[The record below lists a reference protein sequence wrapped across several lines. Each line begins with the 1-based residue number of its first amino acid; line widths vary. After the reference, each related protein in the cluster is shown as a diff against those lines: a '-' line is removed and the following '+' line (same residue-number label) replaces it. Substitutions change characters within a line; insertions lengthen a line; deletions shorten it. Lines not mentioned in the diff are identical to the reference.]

1 MAACV
6 YSVERRP
13 HTFMAERKLPA
24 RAAIL
29 AAGCIMFLFTGTIY
43 AWSILSSPFPVEF
56 GWTSAQL
63 GLNFTIVMSCFCIGG
78 LAGSFVTRRLSARVT
93 VLIGAVMCFLGYF
106 LCSRITA
113 QSLWLLYISYGG
125 LIGLGVGFSYN
136 AVLGTVVGWFPDK
149 KGFASGVLLM
159 GFGCSTL
166 IMGNLADR
174 LFNSAMGWRTT
185 YLLLGAATLVVLL
198 IGSRWVVPNP
208 HMAAP
213 AGSAAATARR
223 EYTTGQMVKTAAFWL
238 LFFIIV
244 CSNLIGTGVI
254 GHSRYIAV
262 EAGVATGITALV
274 VGLQSVCNGLGRL
287 AFGTLFDN
295 SGGGRPAAHRLLLW
309 RHAHYDLHR
318 HGRLLRYPKLRH
330 QFQHRQYEY
339 AARFLWCYHCR
350 RHPDRLRYL
359 CYGVPG
365 VPRRHCR
372 GHSAG
377 SRLPWGRQKTIIFPL
392 VPLFSVKGG
401 TFCLIILQNSQ
412 INSIPIV
419 YIVIIDKH

>member
-1 MAACV
+1 
-6 YSVERRP
+6 
-13 HTFMAERKLPA
+13 MAERKLPA

-287 AFGTLFDN
+287 AFGALFDKRATPLPC
-295 SGGGRPAAHRLLLW
+295 SPMLPASSFPACCYSSLC
-309 RHAHYDLHR
+309 
-318 HGRLLRYPKLRH
+318 
-330 QFQHRQYEY
+330 
-339 AARFLWCYHCR
+339 AAAGPFR
-350 RHPDRLRYL
+350 RWPA
-359 CYGVPG
+359 C
-365 VPRRHCR
+365 CS
-372 GHSAG
+372 SA
-377 SRLPWGRQKTIIFPL
+377 SPMAACPL
-392 VPLFSVKGG
+392 
-401 TFCLIILQNSQ
+401 
-412 INSIPIV
+412 
-419 YIVIIDKH
+419 

>member
-13 HTFMAERKLPA
+13 RIFMAERKLPT

-174 LFNSAMGWRTT
+174 LFNSAMGWRT
-185 YLLLGAATLVVLL
+185 A
-198 IGSRWVVPNP
+198 
-208 HMAAP
+208 
-213 AGSAAATARR
+213 
-223 EYTTGQMVKTAAFWL
+223 
-238 LFFIIV
+238 
-244 CSNLIGTGVI
+244 
-254 GHSRYIAV
+254 
-262 EAGVATGITALV
+262 
-274 VGLQSVCNGLGRL
+274 
-287 AFGTLFDN
+287 
-295 SGGGRPAAHRLLLW
+295 
-309 RHAHYDLHR
+309 
-318 HGRLLRYPKLRH
+318 
-330 QFQHRQYEY
+330 
-339 AARFLWCYHCR
+339 
-350 RHPDRLRYL
+350 YL
-359 CYGVPG
+359 CRFTVRADF
-365 VPRRHCR
+365 V
-372 GHSAG
+372 SLEVFLG
-377 SRLPWGRQKTIIFPL
+377 SVG
-392 VPLFSVKGG
+392 SM
-401 TFCLIILQNSQ
+401 S
-412 INSIPIV
+412 SS
-419 YIVIIDKH
+419 

>member
-1 MAACV
+1 
-6 YSVERRP
+6 
-13 HTFMAERKLPA
+13 MAERKLPA

-93 VLIGAVMCFLGYF
+93 VLIGAVMCFVGYF

-113 QSLWLLYISYGG
+113 NSLWLLYISYGG

-213 AGSAAATARR
+213 AGSAAAPARR

-287 AFGTLFDN
+287 AFGTLFDKKGN
-295 SGGGRPAAHRLLLW
+295 TFAMLTDVGCFILSCLLLLFSLRGGGAIPAVAGLLLIGYSGFFLFLLLENFQPGSF
-309 RHAHYDLHR
+309 RGPDPGGVSLQDLFYFSYISLMTI
-318 HGRLLRYPKLRH
+318 GYGDITPVSW
-330 QFQHRQYEY
+330 
-339 AARFLWCYHCR
+339 AARNATVLVSLSANIYSLVVIASIVGRTFASR
-350 RHPDRLRYL
+350 PGQKADK
-359 CYGVPG
+359 VPA
-365 VPRRHCR
+365 PKEN
-372 GHSAG
+372 
-377 SRLPWGRQKTIIFPL
+377 P
-392 VPLFSVKGG
+392 
-401 TFCLIILQNSQ
+401 
-412 INSIPIV
+412 
-419 YIVIIDKH
+419 

>member
-1 MAACV
+1 
-6 YSVERRP
+6 
-13 HTFMAERKLPA
+13 MAERKLPT

-174 LFNSAMGWRTT
+174 LFNSAMA
-185 YLLLGAATLVVLL
+185 GAPPTCCWA
-198 IGSRWVVPNP
+198 RP
-208 HMAAP
+208 HWLSFS
-213 AGSAAATARR
+213 SAAAGSSPILKWPLRPVRR
-223 EYTTGQMVKTAAFWL
+223 
-238 LFFIIV
+238 
-244 CSNLIGTGVI
+244 
-254 GHSRYIAV
+254 
-262 EAGVATGITALV
+262 
-274 VGLQSVCNGLGRL
+274 
-287 AFGTLFDN
+287 
-295 SGGGRPAAHRLLLW
+295 
-309 RHAHYDLHR
+309 
-318 HGRLLRYPKLRH
+318 
-330 QFQHRQYEY
+330 
-339 AARFLWCYHCR
+339 
-350 RHPDRLRYL
+350 
-359 CYGVPG
+359 
-365 VPRRHCR
+365 
-372 GHSAG
+372 
-377 SRLPWGRQKTIIFPL
+377 RLPPAGNTPPARWSRPL
-392 VPLFSVKGG
+392 PFGCCSSSSSVP
-401 TFCLIILQNSQ
+401 I
-412 INSIPIV
+412 
-419 YIVIIDKH
+419 

>member
-13 HTFMAERKLPA
+13 RIFMAERKLPT

-174 LFNSAMGWRTT
+174 LFNSAMGWRTA

-208 HMAAP
+208 QMAAP
-213 AGSAAATARR
+213 AGSAAAPTRR
-223 EYTTGQMVKTAAFWL
+223 EYTAGQMVKTAAFWL

-244 CSNLIGTGVI
+244 CSNMIGTGVI

-287 AFGTLFDN
+287 AFGTLFDKKGN
-295 SGGGRPAAHRLLLW
+295 TFAMLTDVGCFILSCLLLLFSLRGGGAIPAVAGLLLI
-309 RHAHYDLHR
+309 
-318 HGRLLRYPKLRH
+318 G
-330 QFQHRQYEY
+330 
-339 AARFLWCYHCR
+339 
-350 RHPDRLRYL
+350 
-359 CYGVPG
+359 
-365 VPRRHCR
+365 
-372 GHSAG
+372 
-377 SRLPWGRQKTIIFPL
+377 
-392 VPLFSVKGG
+392 FS
-401 TFCLIILQNSQ
+401 
-412 INSIPIV
+412 
-419 YIVIIDKH
+419 

>member
-13 HTFMAERKLPA
+13 RIFMAERKLPT

-174 LFNSAMGWRTT
+174 LFNSAMGWRTA

-208 HMAAP
+208 
-213 AGSAAATARR
+213 
-223 EYTTGQMVKTAAFWL
+223 QM
-238 LFFIIV
+238 V
-244 CSNLIGTGVI
+244 CSNMIGTGVI

-287 AFGTLFDN
+287 AFGTLFDKKGN
-295 SGGGRPAAHRLLLW
+295 TFAMLTDVGCFILSCLLLLFSLRGGGAIPAVAGLLLIGFSYGGMPTMTSTVT
-309 RHAHYDLHR
+309 ADCFGTQNYGTNFSIANMSMLPASFGATIVGAIQTGSGTYVTAFLVFLGVTAVVILLDLAFR
-318 HGRLLRYPKLRH
+318 GAAKKL
-330 QFQHRQYEY
+330 
-339 AARFLWCYHCR
+339 
-350 RHPDRLRYL
+350 
-359 CYGVPG
+359 
-365 VPRRHCR
+365 
-372 GHSAG
+372 
-377 SRLPWGRQKTIIFPL
+377 
-392 VPLFSVKGG
+392 
-401 TFCLIILQNSQ
+401 
-412 INSIPIV
+412 
-419 YIVIIDKH
+419 

>member
-13 HTFMAERKLPA
+13 RIFMAERKLPT

-106 LCSRITA
+106 LCSHITA

-174 LFNSAMGWRTT
+174 LFNSAMGWRTA

-208 HMAAP
+208 QMAAP
-213 AGSAAATARR
+213 AGSAAAPTRR
-223 EYTTGQMVKTAAFWL
+223 EYTAGQMVKTAAFWL

-244 CSNLIGTGVI
+244 CSNMIGTGVI

-287 AFGTLFDN
+287 AFGTLFDKKGN
-295 SGGGRPAAHRLLLW
+295 TFAMLTDVGCFILSCLLLLFSLRGGGAIPAVAGLLLIGFSYGGMPTMTSTVT
-309 RHAHYDLHR
+309 ADCFGTKNYGTNFSIANMSMLPASFGATIVGAIQTGSGTYVTAFLVFLGVTAVVILLDLAFR
-318 HGRLLRYPKLRH
+318 GAAKKL
-330 QFQHRQYEY
+330 
-339 AARFLWCYHCR
+339 
-350 RHPDRLRYL
+350 
-359 CYGVPG
+359 
-365 VPRRHCR
+365 
-372 GHSAG
+372 
-377 SRLPWGRQKTIIFPL
+377 
-392 VPLFSVKGG
+392 
-401 TFCLIILQNSQ
+401 
-412 INSIPIV
+412 
-419 YIVIIDKH
+419 

>member
-13 HTFMAERKLPA
+13 RIFMAERKLPT

-56 GWTSAQL
+56 GWISAQL

-174 LFNSAMGWRTT
+174 LFNSAMGWRTA
-185 YLLLGAATLVVLL
+185 YLLLFGELPTREELAFFQRTLADSRTLPTNFVRDVIMKAPSRDMMNSLSRSVLTLASYDDNVSDVSLANVLRQCLML
-198 IGSRWVVPNP
+198 IAVFPLLAVYGYHSYNHYERDESLYIHRPDDSL
-208 HMAAP
+208 
-213 AGSAAATARR
+213 SAA
-223 EYTTGQMVKTAAFWL
+223 E
-238 LFFIIV
+238 
-244 CSNLIGTGVI
+244 N
-254 GHSRYIAV
+254 
-262 EAGVATGITALV
+262 
-274 VGLQSVCNGLGRL
+274 
-287 AFGTLFDN
+287 
-295 SGGGRPAAHRLLLW
+295 
-309 RHAHYDLHR
+309 
-318 HGRLLRYPKLRH
+318 LLRMLRPDKS
-330 QFQHRQYEY
+330 YTDLE
-339 AARFLWCYHCR
+339 ARVL
-350 RHPDRLRYL
+350 DL
-359 CYGVPG
+359 
-365 VPRRHCR
+365 
-372 GHSAG
+372 A
-377 SRLPWGRQKTIIFPL
+377 
-392 VPLFSVKGG
+392 
-401 TFCLIILQNSQ
+401 LILHMEHLSLIH
-412 INSIPIV
+412 I
-419 YIVIIDKH
+419 